1 MRARRSTGLRQ
12 LITLSA
18 GMAFVACSEPIA
30 TGPSVDAV
38 APVSPSSSLGPAQD
52 GFIVITDRSSRF
64 ASARIGSRLSAIIP
78 MQEGSAASEAVIAGK
93 VPSINGLVIKGVA
106 NAAALGLPGLA
117 GVIPNYVHDL
127 IDPAPSPA
135 NASLDAAAFTG
146 EPAGTDQSSAASFA
160 NNTQWGYKK
169 ISVNRAWV
177 PSKGGQGVKVCIVDS
192 GIDPG
197 HSAFTSNVAYPL
209 GKVALM
215 TSFVDPSGAGLD
227 SNFHGSHVA
236 GTISTNG
243 NGFASVASNAMLMTA
258 KVFNAAGGGATTAVV
273 LNAVAWCADNGAD
286 VINMSL
292 GFAGGVTISGN
303 QGFIAQYQAGL
314 DYATQRGVLIVA
326 AAGNDGVT
334 LPVSGKIFLPAEA
347 AGVVSVAATGPAVTP
362 GAFGN
367 NSTWQAPNA
376 NFDGIASYS
385 NRGPVPSVALSA
397 PGGNRP
403 TSAFPVQTLTFS
415 PCTRF
420 YATGSGSPCISGTF
434 GIWSAGTSMASPH
447 VAGVAALIRGRFMA
461 TPRSLALRN
470 KVEACLFKSVDVVGP
485 SNIYGRGRVNA
496 YKAATLPC

>member
-1 MRARRSTGLRQ
+1 MRARRSAGLRQ

-18 GMAFVACSEPIA
+18 GMAFVACSEPTT

-38 APVSPSSSLGPAQD
+38 APVSPTSSQGPAQD
-52 GFIVITDRSSRF
+52 GFIVITDGSSRF
-64 ASARIGSRLSAIIP
+64 SSARIGSRLSAIIP
-78 MQEGSAASEAVIAGK
+78 IQEGSAASGAVIADK

-127 IDPAPSPA
+127 IDPPPSAA
-135 NASLDAAAFTG
+135 NALIEAPAFTG
-146 EPAGTDQSSAASFA
+146 EPKGTDQSSAASFA

-177 PSKGGQGVKVCIVDS
+177 PSRGGQGVKVCIVDS

-197 HSAFTSNVAYPL
+197 HSAFIPNVAYPL
-209 GKVALM
+209 GKVAMM
-215 TSFVDPSGAGLD
+215 TSFVDPAGVGLD

-243 NGFASVASNAMLMTA
+243 NGLASVASNAMLMTA
-258 KVFNAAGGGATTAVV
+258 KVFNAAGGGASSAVV
-273 LNAVAWCADNGAD
+273 LNAVKWCADNGAD

-292 GFAGGVTISGN
+292 GFTNGVPISGN
-303 QGFIAQYQAGL
+303 QAFIAQYEAGL

-334 LPVSGKIFLPAEA
+334 LPVSGRIFLPAEA
-347 AGVVSVAATGPAVTP
+347 PGVVSVAATGPAANP

-367 NSTWQAPNA
+367 NPTWQAPGA
-376 NFDGIASYS
+376 AFDAIASYS
-385 NRGPVPSVALSA
+385 NRGAPPSVALSA
-397 PGGNRP
+397 PGGAGGTP
-403 TSAFPVQTLTFS
+403 SQTLTFS
-415 PCTRF
+415 VCSRF
-420 YATGSGSPCISGTF
+420 YATGSGSPCSSGTF
-434 GIWSAGTSMASPH
+434 GIFAAGTSMASPH

-470 KVEACLFKSVDVVGP
+470 RVEACLYKTVDVVGAT
-485 SNIYGRGRVNA
+485 NIYGRGRVNA
-496 YKAATLPC
+496 YKAATTPC